1 MGSRKVESAK
11 ENSRIHLKI
20 QKYPR
25 LGKKTQGPQKHPPM
39 DWKQQQHPSMDQK
52 LLKKLPCE
60 LKPSTKSLVK
70 YSVMKGLSRRSKVQR
85 QPLKEL

>member
-25 LGKKTQGPQKHPPM
+25 LGKKHKDPKNIPQWIGSKNSIPQ
-39 DWKQQQHPSMDQK
+39 WIRNC
-52 LLKKLPCE
+52 LRN
-60 LKPSTKSLVK
+60 SLV
-70 YSVMKGLSRRSKVQR
+70 S
-85 QPLKEL
+85 